1 MKVTFLG
8 TGGTMPSAARGAAA
22 HAVWVKGETLLLDC
36 GEGTQ
41 RQLRRSSVRFFATR
55 IFLSHLHLDHIWG
68 LPPYLGTMAIL
79 GRTEPLHLYV
89 PVGAKPFVQS
99 LVASAGRLPYPVILD
114 ELQDGGVVPGE
125 GFRVTAA
132 RVQHDGYSLGFRI
145 EEDPRPGKIDVER
158 ARALGI
164 QPGPLIGRLQREGRL
179 QVGGRTVR
187 LEDIAGPPRPG
198 RVVVYS
204 GDTRPCRATVQL
216 ARGADLLLH
225 DSAFTC
231 ETHDEAVAREHSTS
245 AEAAAVARDA
255 GVKRLALVHI
265 SHRHQESAELERML
279 REARQVFP
287 ETFLPRDLDE
297 VEVPLTP

>member
-8 TGGTMPSAARGAAA
+8 TGGTMPSAGRGAAA
-22 HAVWVKGETLLLDC
+22 HVVWVKGETLLLDC

-41 RQLRRSSVRFFATR
+41 RQLRRSTARFFATR
-55 IFLSHLHLDHIWG
+55 IFLSHIHMDHIWG
-68 LPPYLGTMAIL
+68 LPPYIGTMAIL
-79 GRTEPLHLYV
+79 DRKEPLYLYV
-89 PVGAKPFVQS
+89 PQGTKTFVRS
-99 LVASAGRLPYPVILD
+99 LVASAGKLTYQTIVE
-114 ELQDGGVVPGE
+114 ELEDGAVVTGD

-132 RVQHDGYSLGFRI
+132 RVEHDGYSLGFRI
-145 EEDPRPGKIDVER
+145 EEDIRPGKIDVER

-164 QPGPLIGRLQREGRL
+164 EPGPLIGRLQREGKV

-187 LEDIAGPPRPG
+187 LEDIAGPQRPG
-198 RVVVYS
+198 RAVVYS
-204 GDTRPCRATVQL
+204 GDTRPCRAMVEL

-225 DSAFTC
+225 DSSFTA
-231 ETHDEAVAREHSTS
+231 ETKDEAAAREHSTS

-255 GVKRLALVHI
+255 KARRLALIHI

-279 REARQVFP
+279 REAKAVFP

-297 VEVPLTP
+297 VEVPLQS